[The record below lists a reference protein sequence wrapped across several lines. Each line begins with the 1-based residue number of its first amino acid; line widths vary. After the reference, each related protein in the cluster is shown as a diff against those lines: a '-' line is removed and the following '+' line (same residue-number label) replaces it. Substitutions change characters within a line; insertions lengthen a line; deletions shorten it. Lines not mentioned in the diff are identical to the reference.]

1 MVNSPAR
8 RNLKKPVHA
17 AAQSMMRS
25 GLAGVE
31 HQTGFR
37 HLRMSGVMRRLGF
50 GGGLTLAEDCLIP
63 TSTWF
68 INCISVEWQTSPYQC
83 AM

>member
-8 RNLKKPVHA
+8 RNPKKPVH

-31 HQTGFR
+31 HQTGFKR
-37 HLRMSGVMRRLGF
+37 LRMSGVMGSLGF
-50 GGGLTLAEDCLIP
+50 GNGLTLA
-63 TSTWF
+63 
-68 INCISVEWQTSPYQC
+68 
-83 AM
+83 